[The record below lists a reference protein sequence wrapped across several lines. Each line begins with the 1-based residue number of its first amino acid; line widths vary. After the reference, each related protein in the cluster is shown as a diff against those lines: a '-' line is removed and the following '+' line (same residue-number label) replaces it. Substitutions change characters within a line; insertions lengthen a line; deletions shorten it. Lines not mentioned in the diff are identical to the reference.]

1 MNLLRRI
8 RRALRLPPRQVFE
21 IPALPDPEPL
31 TVDQWLALQ
40 DATTGTYPAYRLTQL
55 AELAQLEE
63 TNA

>member
-1 MNLLRRI
+1 MNLLRRL
-8 RRALRLPPRQVFE
+8 RKALRLPPRQVFE

-40 DATTGTYPAYRLTQL
+40 DAKTDTYPVYRFAQL